1 MRALFLDLAHH
12 DGSVACV
19 TETATIVRRAVDKR
33 LRDDGLLPLIEE
45 TLAAAGWR
53 AEDLT
58 HLACV
63 TGPGGFTS
71 LRVAVAAA
79 NALAWERGIPVKTI
93 HGSDLWV
100 ARSLTPDAVWLHSTR
115 QDQLFARGLGALAS
129 LCPEP
134 ALRTITELLAIVP
147 AGSSFLGELIEP
159 HAQALASLKLQPAG
173 LRPIEEV
180 LPALLA
186 AAPEAPAPV
195 DPWYG
200 RGY

>member
-19 TETATIVRRAVDKR
+19 TDAATAVRRAVDKR
-33 LRDDGLLPLIEE
+33 LRDDGLLPLIDEV
-45 TLAAAGWR
+45 LVAAKWR
-53 AEDLT
+53 YEDLT

-71 LRVAVAAA
+71 LRVAVAAC
-79 NALAWERGIPVKTI
+79 NALAWERGIPVKTV
-93 HGSDLWV
+93 HGSELWR
-100 ARSLTPDAVWLHSTR
+100 ARCAAPDVLWLHSTR
-115 QDQLFARGLGALAS
+115 QDQLFARGFGALAAVS
-129 LCPEP
+129 PEP
-134 ALRTITELLAIVP
+134 ALRTIDELLKTVP
-147 AGSSFLGELIEP
+147 AGSPWMGEMIDP
-159 HAQALASLKLQPAG
+159 HAQALASLTLAPAA
-173 LRPIEEV
+173 LRSIEEV

-186 AAPEAPAPV
+186 AAPEAAAPV